1 MNRLAT
7 ILVLGAFA
15 GCASPAGAADPGG
28 AVAQRAGA
36 LVIVGGGL
44 DSDNE
49 RVFRAMLDR
58 RLEGRPICVV
68 PLASAEPVESAGN
81 AVRAFE
87 RWGGKGSAVGV
98 DLSTKDPARAHDAA
112 FAQGFRACGGVWFTG
127 GDQSRIVDV
136 LRPGGA
142 STPAFDEILA
152 VWKRGAVIGGTSA
165 GAAIMSNPMIG
176 GGDPAEALAHGVTAD
191 ERGKGVWVRDGLG
204 FLEGGLSD
212 QHFLARSRLP
222 RVLAVLAAKP
232 SFRYGAGVDEDTA
245 LVVDGTR
252 AFVAGASS
260 VAIVTRGA
268 TEGLFSLWLLGE
280 GDALDLATLEV
291 ASALGKRALAPA
303 EGAPSAPKRPFED
316 DALFDL
322 LIGIA
327 RAPGGAAPVRAE
339 TKGATLVIAR
349 GDGFRALEASGGEPS
364 SNPAAIFA
372 GPFELRVERAATA
385 EAGE

>member
-1 MNRLAT
+1 MKRLAT
-7 ILVLGAFA
+7 ILVLGVLL
-15 GCASPAGAADPGG
+15 GCASPAGASDSGG

-36 LVIVGGGL
+36 LVIVGGAL
-44 DSDNE
+44 DSGNE

-68 PLASAEPVESAGN
+68 PLASAEPAESAGN

-87 RWGGKGSAVGV
+87 RWGGKGAAVGV
-98 DLSTKDPARAHDAA
+98 DLSTKDPARARDAA
-112 FAQGFRACGGVWFTG
+112 FARGFRACGGVWFTG

-152 VWKRGAVIGGTSA
+152 VWKRGAVVGGTSA
-165 GAAIMSNPMIG
+165 GAAIMSDPMIG

-222 RVLAVLAAKP
+222 RILAVLAEQS

-252 AFVAGASS
+252 AFIAGASS

-268 TEGLFSLWLLGE
+268 AEGHFSLWLLGE
-280 GDALDLATLEV
+280 GDAIDLASLEV

-303 EGAPSAPKRPFED
+303 EGMPRVPKRPFED
-316 DALFDL
+316 DALFEL
-322 LIGIA
+322 LIDIA
-327 RAPGGAAPVRAE
+327 RAPEGIAPMRAE
-339 TKGATLVIAR
+339 TKGAVLVIAR
-349 GDGFRALEASGGEPS
+349 GNGFRALEASGGEPS
-364 SNPAAIFA
+364 SRPAALFA
-372 GPFELRVERAATA
+372 GPFELRIERAAA
-385 EAGE
+385 AGASE